1 MALVAKIS
9 GLGQYCTR
17 HSNGGAGSV
26 MSSSFDN
33 PGDFRGSVLA
43 QESPVNNAG
52 QLAGTIINNVYQG
65 IAGRTVSEPDLLAA
79 EELLS
84 RLPEAAV
91 PAPATLPAR
100 SWMRVPRNPLF
111 VGRHDDLL
119 ALARIVKLGEVAAV
133 GRLQRR
139 QAGRYRQDPA
149 RRRVCALLRP
159 ILLWRCVL
167 AQLRR
172 GGQRGR
178 RGCTVRWF
186 GRTAAPRRLCRVAAA
201 GAARTGVGRL
211 VQSLPRPLVFDNCE
225 DPTLLQ
231 QWQPPH
237 GGAGSC

>member
-84 RLPEAAV
+84 RLPEAAAL
-91 PAPATLPAR
+91 PLPPYLRGHGCGCRAIRCLSGGTMTCWRLPA
-100 SWMRVPRNPLF
+100 S
-111 VGRHDDLL
+111 
-119 ALARIVKLGEVAAV
+119 
-133 GRLQRR
+133 
-139 QAGRYRQDPA
+139 
-149 RRRVCALLRP
+149 
-159 ILLWRCVL
+159 
-167 AQLRR
+167 
-172 GGQRGR
+172 
-178 RGCTVRWF
+178 
-186 GRTAAPRRLCRVAAA
+186 
-201 GAARTGVGRL
+201 
-211 VQSLPRPLVFDNCE
+211 
-225 DPTLLQ
+225 
-231 QWQPPH
+231 
-237 GGAGSC
+237 

>member
-1 MALVAKIS
+1 
-9 GLGQYCTR
+9 
-17 HSNGGAGSV
+17 

-33 PGDFRGSVLA
+33 PGDFRGSVLS
-43 QESPVNNAG
+43 QESPVNDAG
-52 QLAGTIINNVYQG
+52 QLAGTIIKNVYQG

-100 SWMRVPRNPLF
+100 SWMRAPRNPLF

-139 QAGRYRQDPA
+139 PGWAVSA
-149 RRRVCALLRP
+149 RPSSPPSLCIATANSSLAVCA
-159 ILLWRCVL
+159 
-167 AQLRR
+167 
-172 GGQRGR
+172 GS
-178 RGCTVRWF
+178 TS
-186 GRTAAPRRLCRVAAA
+186 PRRPTWQARLHGAVVRTDCRSTTIMPRCRS
-201 GAARTGVGRL
+201 GADRTGVGRL

-225 DPTLLQ
+225 EPTLLQ